1 MELFSVIGGLYK
13 ANSDETKRFIVNQ
26 GGTSSGKTYTIMQ
39 RLVVLA
45 ISHPRCIITVA
56 GQDLPNLKVGAMRDL
71 ETIISGSAWLSKWF
85 TENRSNNTWRGQNMA
100 LIEFKSYD
108 SAQDAKN
115 GKRDYLFVNEANG
128 ISYEIFWQLQIR
140 TRKQVFID
148 YNPSARFWAHD
159 NIIGREDAKL
169 IISDHRANKFLSED
183 EHRKIE
189 EIDDE
194 QLWRVYARGLT
205 GKIEGLIFTK
215 WDVVDKMPPLD
226 ECKLQCFGLDFGFS
240 CFKGDT
246 LIETNKGLV
255 PIAEI
260 KSGDM
265 VLTRCG
271 YRKVL
276 HRFDNGQKKVIKKRI
291 TTEAGTFEMSATGNH
306 NFNVNGKWKKYGRL
320 TEGDKLCVLSA
331 TKASNTKDTQTASTQ
346 TIIATSGRRTENITA
361 FSYITQYGKNTTEK
375 SQMGMLSTTETR
387 THSITTSRTCSLSL
401 LQNMLCC
408 IKKSWI
414 CLKGAFLQ
422 QLNTAKRIGKKEER
436 KQLQGCNQRSEFA
449 YGVEMN
455 TQPQTYINVSARNF
469 ATTDGN
475 TEHPK
480 TTSKWFASVA
490 EKPFSE
496 TSILNQSVARE
507 NVRILSVETLQ
518 EETCDV
524 YDLWIE
530 GVHEY
535 FANGILVH
543 NCDPTALIE
552 LRLAHGDL
560 WADEIIYTTG
570 LTNPDIYAECARNGI
585 NRSYPIIADCAEPKS
600 ITELNNLGLHLIASE
615 KGKDSIVNGIDILKR
630 YNIHITRRSHGLRS
644 EMGQYKWKVTRD
656 SLMTNQPVDTFN
668 HGIDAMRY
676 AALRYLRT
684 ARRGSPRAHVTK
696 L

>member
-13 ANSDETKRFIVNQ
+13 ANSDEKPRFIVNQ

-71 ETIISGSAWLSKWF
+71 ETIISSSAWLSKWF
-85 TENRSNNTWRGQNMA
+85 TENRGNNTWRGQNMA

-115 GKRDYLFVNEANG
+115 GKRDYLFANEANG
-128 ISYEIFWQLQIR
+128 ISYDIFWQLQIR

-159 NIIGREDAKL
+159 NIIGREDARL

-205 GKIEGLIFTK
+205 GKIEGLIFTR
-215 WDVVDKMPPLD
+215 WDVVDKMPSLD
-226 ECKLQCFGLDFGFS
+226 ECKLQCFGLDFGF
-240 CFKGDT
+240 
-246 LIETNKGLV
+246 TN
-255 PIAEI
+255 
-260 KSGDM
+260 
-265 VLTRCG
+265 
-271 YRKVL
+271 
-276 HRFDNGQKKVIKKRI
+276 
-291 TTEAGTFEMSATGNH
+291 
-306 NFNVNGKWKKYGRL
+306 
-320 TEGDKLCVLSA
+320 
-331 TKASNTKDTQTASTQ
+331 
-346 TIIATSGRRTENITA
+346 
-361 FSYITQYGKNTTEK
+361 
-375 SQMGMLSTTETR
+375 
-387 THSITTSRTCSLSL
+387 
-401 LQNMLCC
+401 
-408 IKKSWI
+408 
-414 CLKGAFLQ
+414 
-422 QLNTAKRIGKKEER
+422 
-436 KQLQGCNQRSEFA
+436 
-449 YGVEMN
+449 
-455 TQPQTYINVSARNF
+455 
-469 ATTDGN
+469 
-475 TEHPK
+475 
-480 TTSKWFASVA
+480 
-490 EKPFSE
+490 
-496 TSILNQSVARE
+496 
-507 NVRILSVETLQ
+507 
-518 EETCDV
+518 
-524 YDLWIE
+524 
-530 GVHEY
+530 
-535 FANGILVH
+535 
-543 NCDPTALIE
+543 DPTALIE

-570 LTNPDIYAECARNGI
+570 LTNPDIYAECMRNGI

-630 YNIHITRRSHGLRS
+630 YNIHITRRSQGLRS

-684 ARRGSPRAHVTK
+684 ARRGIPRAHVTK